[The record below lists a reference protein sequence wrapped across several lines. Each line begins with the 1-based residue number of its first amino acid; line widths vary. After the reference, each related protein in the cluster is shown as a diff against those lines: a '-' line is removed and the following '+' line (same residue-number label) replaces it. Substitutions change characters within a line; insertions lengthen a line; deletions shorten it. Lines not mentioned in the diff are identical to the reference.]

1 MEGTTP
7 PEFELPNVSVG
18 PDPLSLSAVAEM
30 VDFAVLLLLR
40 DYHCPKCKQQVQDVA
55 ARAADL
61 SDRNTA
67 VIGILPE
74 PRDRAEKWEAQFD
87 LPFPLLADSEK
98 EVGDKYDQPTR
109 FGALGKIHDL
119 VGRMPETVV
128 VDLRNEPEIIH
139 THEGET
145 PDDRPSVD
153 DMLAV
158 VDDLRES
165 FAFDCT
171 LVEC

>member
-18 PDPLSLSAVAEM
+18 PDPLSLSEVAEM

-55 ARAADL
+55 TRAEAL
-61 SDRNTA
+61 SERNAA

-74 PRDRAEKWEAQFD
+74 PRERAEQWEAEFD
-87 LPFPLLADSEK
+87 LPFPLLADAEK

-109 FGALGKIHDL
+109 FGAFGRLHDL
-119 VGRMPETVV
+119 IGRMPETVV
-128 VDLRNEPEIIH
+128 LDVRDEPEIIH
-139 THEGET
+139 THEGESAS
-145 PDDRPSVD
+145 DRPSVD
-153 DMLAV
+153 ELLAV
-158 VDDLRES
+158 VDDIRES